1 MSDNKP
7 DAPRAHT
14 QEEMQDLFL
23 DQIAARVNY
32 WAHVDIQPN
41 KGETEAHARL
51 SGLAFSIL
59 TILDGCSELPSFEI
73 VPTPAE
79 GDREFL
85 IEEGENYWPPS
96 ELPENVA
103 TIHGGSM
110 LHELYAA
117 RERVE

>member
-1 MSDNKP
+1 MTDKP
-7 DAPRAHT
+7 DEPRAHT

-23 DQIAARVNY
+23 NQIAAYVNY
-32 WAHVDIQPN
+32 WARVDIQPN

-59 TILDGCSELPSFEI
+59 GILDGVTELPSFEI
-73 VPTPAE
+73 VPVPAE

-96 ELPENVA
+96 ELPENVT

-110 LHELYAA
+110 LHELYAG
-117 RERVE
+117 RGR